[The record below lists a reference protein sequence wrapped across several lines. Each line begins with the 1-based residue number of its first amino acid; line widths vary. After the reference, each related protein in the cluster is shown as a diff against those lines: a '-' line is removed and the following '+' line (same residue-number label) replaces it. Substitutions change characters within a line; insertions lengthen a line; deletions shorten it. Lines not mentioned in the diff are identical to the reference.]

1 MDNKQIFAIAGD
13 ITRSLF
19 NSKIVS
25 GKAKDIKGSIFDA
38 IQPILEQID
47 STGTEESA
55 ESIKEE
61 AFELARK
68 LSNDKVYAR
77 GWLIQELARQVGN
90 NNATASKELRDILQ
104 IASTEEDL
112 AIIVESYEDTCV
124 KCSICGGNPRQPAA
138 IPDIPA

>member
-13 ITRSLF
+13 ITSSLF
-19 NSKIVS
+19 KSKIAS
-25 GKAKDIKGSIFDA
+25 GNAKLVKQDVFDA
-38 IQPILEQID
+38 IRHTLEQIEP
-47 STGTEESA
+47 TEEIKGE
-55 ESIKEE
+55 ES
-61 AFELARK
+61 ELVRR
-68 LSNDKVYAR
+68 LSTDKAYAR

-112 AIIVESYEDTCV
+112 AIIVESYKDTCV

-138 IPDIPA
+138 IPDPAE